1 MNKIS
6 IKIQILDR
14 TFPLSIEQE
23 NKYIAD
29 KSISLINEKIKF
41 YQLQYKDLDKQN
53 ILSMVLIDFVLSLSK
68 INSELTKSTKHM
80 SQLID
85 LIQTNI

>member
-14 TFPLSIEQE
+14 TFPLSIKQE
-23 NKYIAD
+23 NKNIAD
-29 KSISLINEKIKF
+29 KSVSLINERIKF
-41 YQLQYKDLDKQN
+41 YQSKYKDLDKQN
-53 ILSMVLIDFVLSLSK
+53 ILSMVLIDIVLSLS
-68 INSELTKSTKHM
+68 ITQQEITKSTKHM

-85 LIQTNI
+85 LIQTNL

>member
-53 ILSMVLIDFVLSLSK
+53 ILSMVLIDFVFSLSR